1 VIGCVVAPM
10 LQNNKSVFEFIQM
23 FQGFVS
29 TGILAVF
36 IYGLCNR
43 TSAPGAGVIGLIANP
58 IIYGILTLWLFP
70 DMHFLYSMS
79 YSLLAVL
86 AIMTVY
92 GLIWKQERVVFAH
105 NTTMDLTSSKGALVW
120 GLGVCAL
127 TVALY
132 VVFW

>member
-1 VIGCVVAPM
+1 
-10 LQNNKSVFEFIQM
+10 M

-36 IYGLCNR
+36 IYGLFNR
-43 TSAPGAGVIGLIANP
+43 TSAQWAGVIGLAANP

-86 AIMTVY
+86 AIMSVY
-92 GLIWKQERVVFAH
+92 GLIWKQEKVVFAH
-105 NTTMDLTSSKGALVW
+105 NTTMDLTSSKGALIM

-127 TVALY
+127 TVLLY
-132 VVFW
+132 VIFW